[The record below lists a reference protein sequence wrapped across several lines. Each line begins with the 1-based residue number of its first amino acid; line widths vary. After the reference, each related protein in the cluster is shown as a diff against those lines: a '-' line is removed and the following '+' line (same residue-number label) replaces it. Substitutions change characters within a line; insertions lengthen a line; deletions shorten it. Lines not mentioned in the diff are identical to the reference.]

1 MFARM
6 GGWLRPLALVTAVCP
21 LVAWAVTPEEAE
33 QLLKD
38 LSPGIEIKSVT
49 PSEVPGFVLLE
60 ITGGAFLHMTPD
72 GKHFFAG
79 DLYRVGPDGL
89 TNVMEDKRNLARKS
103 LIDSVD
109 ESEMLVFA
117 PPSKSLKATVT
128 VFTDVDCGYCQKLHR
143 EVPKLNALGIAVR
156 YLAYPRNGI
165 GKGSYGQMV
174 SAWCADDPTSALTR
188 AKRGQKLKVLNCSNP
203 VASHYDLGVQVGITG
218 TPTMILPDG
227 KMIPGFLPAERLAA
241 ELGVDAQG

>member
-1 MFARM
+1 MDKTPSHRMFARM

-128 VFTDVDCGYCQKLHR
+128 VFTRCRLRLLSEAASRSSQVECTRHCGSL
-143 EVPKLNALGIAVR
+143 
-156 YLAYPRNGI
+156 PRLSTKWHWQGLI
-165 GKGSYGQMV
+165 WTDGLRMV
-174 SAWCADDPTSALTR
+174 CGRSNICADARQARTKTQSAQLLQSR
-188 AKRGQKLKVLNCSNP
+188 RESL
-203 VASHYDLGVQVGITG
+203 
-218 TPTMILPDG
+218 
-227 KMIPGFLPAERLAA
+227 
-241 ELGVDAQG
+241 